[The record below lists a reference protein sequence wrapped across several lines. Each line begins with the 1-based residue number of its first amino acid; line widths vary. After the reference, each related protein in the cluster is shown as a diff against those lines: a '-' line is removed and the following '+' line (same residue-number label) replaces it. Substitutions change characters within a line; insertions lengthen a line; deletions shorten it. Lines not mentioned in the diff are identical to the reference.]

1 MEMIYIVEQVSTLW
15 GNSFI
20 SYAYGLST
28 GAGTSN
34 ITSEIASLAPQ
45 AVVMGWREVIN
56 DVDVIQWSKI
66 I

>member
-1 MEMIYIVEQVSTLW
+1 MEQVSTL
-15 GNSFI
+15 GEI
-20 SYAYGLST
+20 LLLVMLMGGCST